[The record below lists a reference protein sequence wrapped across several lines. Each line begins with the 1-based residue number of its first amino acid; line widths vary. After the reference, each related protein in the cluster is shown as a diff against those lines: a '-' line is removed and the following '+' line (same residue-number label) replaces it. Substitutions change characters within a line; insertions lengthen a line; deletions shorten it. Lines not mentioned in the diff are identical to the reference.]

1 MDGLTSARLA
11 LAGIAIAVWGYGLKS
26 DNATLRLV
34 AMALLAVSLVLRFF
48 RRKRHEPVA
57 PE

>member
-1 MDGLTSARLA
+1 MDGLTSVRLVI
-11 LAGIAIAVWGYGLKS
+11 AGVAIALWGYGLKS

-34 AMALLAVSLVLRFF
+34 AMGLLALALVLRFL
-48 RRKRHEPVA
+48 RRKRPRPVA